1 MIVLITLQTLKM
13 KGLTFDKKPI
23 EYTHTYKG
31 HYTIKNKDYEFFIIV
46 VNTIDNKYIECVNW
60 IGEAPE
66 NDEEILEE
74 IEYYFTI
81 KYKHDVKS

>member
-1 MIVLITLQTLKM
+1 M
-13 KGLTFDKKPI
+13 KGLKFDKKPI

-31 HYTIKNKDYEFFIIV
+31 YYSIKDKDYEFFIIV
-46 VNTIDNKYIECVNW
+46 VNTIDNKYIECVKW
-60 IGEAPE
+60 IDEAPE

>member
-31 HYTIKNKDYEFFIIV
+31 HYTVKNKDYEFFIIL

-60 IGEAPE
+60 IGEAPD

-81 KYKHDVKS
+81 KYKHEVKS

>member
-1 MIVLITLQTLKM
+1 M

-60 IGEAPE
+60 IGESPE

>member
-1 MIVLITLQTLKM
+1 M

-31 HYTIKNKDYEFFIIV
+31 YYSIKDKDYEFFIIV

-81 KYKHDVKS
+81 KYKYDVKS

>member
-46 VNTIDNKYIECVNW
+46 VNTIDNKYIESVNW

-81 KYKHDVKS
+81 KYKHEVKS